1 MMLPENVF
9 VDTSAWVA
17 LADKDDANH
26 KNAAALYPSLL
37 KNQKGLMTSNLV
49 VAETYILLLNELGHQ
64 AAIHFLEITKAIPR
78 IFRIYSNDDI
88 EKEAEEILRKYAD
101 QDFSYADAVSFVI
114 MKRQQIRKAFCFD
127 KHFTTAGFESTPQ

>member
-1 MMLPENVF
+1 MLPENVF

-64 AAIHFLEITKAIPR
+64 AAIHFLEKIKASPR
-78 IFRIYSNDDI
+78 ILRIYSNDDI
-88 EKEAEEILRKYAD
+88 EREAEEILRKYDD

-114 MKRQQIRKAFCFD
+114 MKRQKIRKAFCFD
-127 KHFTTAGFESTPQ
+127 RHFTTAGFESTPQ